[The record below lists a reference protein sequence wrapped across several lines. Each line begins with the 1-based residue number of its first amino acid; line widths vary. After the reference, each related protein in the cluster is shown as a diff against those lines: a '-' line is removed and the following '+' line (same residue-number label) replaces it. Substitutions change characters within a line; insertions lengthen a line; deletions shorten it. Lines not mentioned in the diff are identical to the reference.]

1 MDRGDHRDRMDHM
14 AFELKHQFFSQSC
27 RAAAV
32 LRVALSCRVA
42 PLFPLPAIFCILFSG
57 GELGGLCHLYCH
69 VFRILRGLQDSLQR
83 AENAAVRGLKRR
95 QDEVK
100 RMTFQLHDPL
110 PGMPKTQQFDS
121 LKIKLAMCRK
131 PPATT
136 INSLSST
143 HQPVIAFEL
152 DICYIL
158 LLFAGRYSMIFRTF
172 GEKRRNRNGE
182 MFSRREPDAELGS
195 N

>member
-1 MDRGDHRDRMDHM
+1 MDRGDHMDRMDHM

-69 VFRILRGLQDSLQR
+69 VFRILRGRQDSLQR

-110 PGMPKTQQFDS
+110 VEEAQYDALERKGLEP
-121 LKIKLAMCRK
+121 RK
-131 PPATT
+131 PP
-136 INSLSST
+136 ISVESSW
-143 HQPVIAFEL
+143 I
-152 DICYIL
+152 
-158 LLFAGRYSMIFRTF
+158 S
-172 GEKRRNRNGE
+172 
-182 MFSRREPDAELGS
+182 
-195 N
+195 